1 MKRRVVGLLAALI
14 LASGLQMSAGAEDLT
29 NDYIL
34 GNSSLNLLNG
44 GVFSEEDLNIED
56 YTGGAS
62 YSSINVFTDHIYY
75 VADDTKIVQVDRSSG
90 ESTVLYQA
98 EAVIS
103 RMFVVNDKTAYE
115 VSAYAMSDLSKE
127 QQNIVNRA
135 EEQAKVTWTP
145 LKNVSGWDGD
155 YTFRA

>member
-90 ESTVLYQA
+90 ESRVLYQV

-103 RMFVVNDKTAYE
+103 RMFVVNDKKAYFIQNGN
-115 VSAYAMSDLSKE
+115 AYCYDFEAD
-127 QQNIVNRA
+127 R
-135 EEQAKVTWTP
+135 
-145 LKNVSGWDGD
+145 
-155 YTFRA
+155 

>member
-62 YSSINVFTDHIYY
+62 YSSINVFTDQ
-75 VADDTKIVQVDRSSG
+75 DCTGGSLQWR
-90 ESTVLYQA
+90 
-98 EAVIS
+98 
-103 RMFVVNDKTAYE
+103 
-115 VSAYAMSDLSKE
+115 E
-127 QQNIVNRA
+127 QGI
-135 EEQAKVTWTP
+135 
-145 LKNVSGWDGD
+145 VSGRGCDLPDVCGQ
-155 YTFRA
+155 